1 MNVWLNFG
9 DVADDVVR
17 LLLVLVYV
25 ILHFPFFIRF
35 HQWVGPITEGISF
48 LLYFLFRQALDIEAV
63 ILRFRNGALV
73 HHWFRQIL
81 RWSAGMY
88 ITIRTRVLINVRFIE
103 LRLFYF
109 PLAAIF
115 MNKLLWVSFQHP
127 FDRELRNFLL
137 NFEFFP
143 IRTDMEQALRKT
155 IRLTE

>member
-1 MNVWLNFG
+1 
-9 DVADDVVR
+9 
-17 LLLVLVYV
+17 
-25 ILHFPFFIRF
+25 
-35 HQWVGPITEGISF
+35 
-48 LLYFLFRQALDIEAV
+48 
-63 ILRFRNGALV
+63 
-73 HHWFRQIL
+73 
-81 RWSAGMY
+81 MY